1 MKRLCFDIE
10 SNGLLDEVT
19 LVHCIVTHDVDT
31 NEVKSY
37 RPHEIEAALKDLA
50 DADVLIGHNIIGYD
64 LIALKKLYD
73 FIYTGKVVDTLI
85 MSRLASTNRPMH
97 PRCPKTI
104 WDEHNQKNKTVGP
117 HTLMNLGFL
126 AGVNKGDFGTDASW
140 ETFSEEMLKYCEQDV
155 AVNVAVFDMLNR
167 ELRGFS
173 DYCVDLEME
182 VAAII
187 AQQQRNGWYFDIK
200 KAMHLVNEL
209 NEKVVE
215 LEDGVHKTFRPLA
228 KVVKEIQPRK
238 KVDGTLSSVGLKFL
252 KDYEDVIPLP
262 ESHQGAMSIEYT
274 SGAFTRIDW
283 PEFNLGS
290 RQQIVQQLEH
300 RGWKPKQHTEN
311 GTAIISEPVLESI
324 KDEFPEASLLADYF
338 MVTKRLSMINSWVE
352 NYNDNTGRLHGYVN
366 TLGAVTGRC
375 THSGPNLAQVP
386 ASKVCKKT
394 GDILWGFEGAY
405 GADCRSLFT
414 VPKGFK
420 QVGCDASG
428 LELRCLAHYMND
440 EAYSDLILNGDIHT
454 YNQKAAGL
462 ELRAQAKT
470 FIYAF
475 LYGAGDAKIGSIVG
489 GSSRQGKALKK
500 AFLDNT
506 PALKALRENV
516 LLAAERGWLKGIDGR
531 RIRVRSAHAALNSLL
546 QSCGA
551 IIMKVALVIIH
562 REAVAQ
568 GLDFKFVGNIHD
580 EIQAEVIEKD
590 VEAYSKIV
598 VAAFLKAGEELNIR
612 ILIEG
617 EAMAGDNWAAT
628 H

>member
-10 SNGLLDEVT
+10 ANGLLDEVT
-19 LVHCIVTHDVDT
+19 LVHCVVTHDIDT
-31 NEVKSY
+31 DEVKLY
-37 RPHEIEAALKDLA
+37 RPHEIEEALNDLA
-50 DADVLIGHNIIGYD
+50 AADVLIGHNIIGYD
-64 LIALKKLYD
+64 IPALFKLYE
-73 FIYTGKVVDTLI
+73 FVYTGKLEDTLI

-97 PRCPKTI
+97 PKCPKSI

-126 AGVNKGDFGTDASW
+126 AGVMKGDFGTDAGW
-140 ETFSEEMLKYCEQDV
+140 ETFSEDMLKYCEQDV
-155 AVNVAVFDMLNR
+155 AVNVSVYDMLTR

-173 DYCVDLEME
+173 DYSADLEME
-182 VAAII
+182 VAAILS
-187 AQQQRNGWYFDIK
+187 QQQRTGWLFDIK

-209 NEKVVE
+209 NEKVVD
-215 LEDGVHKTFRPLA
+215 LEDEVHKTFKPLA
-228 KVVKEIQPRK
+228 KMIKEIQPRK
-238 KVDGTLSSVGLKFL
+238 KVGGTLSSVGLKFL
-252 KDYEDVIPLP
+252 KEYETLIPIP
-262 ESHQGAMSIEYT
+262 DTVDGAMTVEYT
-274 SGAFTRIDW
+274 SGSFTRIDW

-300 RGWKPKQHTEN
+300 RGWKPTLRTEN
-311 GTAIISEPVLESI
+311 GTAIVSEPVLDSI
-324 KDEFPEASLLADYF
+324 KEEFTEASLLADYF

-352 NYNDNTGRLHGYVN
+352 NYNDDTGRLHGYVN

-386 ASKVCKKT
+386 ASKMSKET
-394 GDILWGFEGAY
+394 GEILWGFEGAY
-405 GADCRSLFT
+405 GADCRSLFI
-414 VPKGFK
+414 VPEGYK

-428 LELRCLAHYMND
+428 LEIRCLAHYMNNA
-440 EAYSDLILNGDIHT
+440 EYTDLVLNGDIHT

-470 FIYAF
+470 FFYAF
-475 LYGAGDAKIGSIVG
+475 LYGGGDLKIGSIVG
-489 GSSRQGKALKK
+489 GTAKHGKLLKK
-500 AFLDNT
+500 RFLDGI

-531 RIRVRSAHAALNSLL
+531 RIRVRSPHAALNSLL

-562 REAVAQ
+562 RDAVAQ

-580 EIQAEVIEKD
+580 EIQAEVLEKD
-590 VEAYSKIV
+590 VDAYSEIV
-598 VAAFLKAGEELNIR
+598 TAAFLKAGEELKIR